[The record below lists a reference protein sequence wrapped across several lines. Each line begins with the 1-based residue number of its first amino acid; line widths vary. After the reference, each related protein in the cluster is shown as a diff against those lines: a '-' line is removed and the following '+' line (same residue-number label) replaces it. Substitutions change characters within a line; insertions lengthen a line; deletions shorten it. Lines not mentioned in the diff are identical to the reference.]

1 MLNTLKIDIDTNQTP
16 PLLLYSRSLEHVRT
30 FENWLQRVADSE
42 LAVNHC
48 IESFIQLAFEQQSK
62 QSKMRKSLHSG
73 FGDPLEDFKIL
84 IAVRQISSA
93 TDSEFAALEDRIR
106 KISHSSDEQIGDEP
120 ARTARYIDQDA
131 DG

>member
-1 MLNTLKIDIDTNQTP
+1 MLVFNSSLSGFKIQTVEDAKEP
-16 PLLLYSRSLEHVRT
+16 AL
-30 FENWLQRVADSE
+30 
-42 LAVNHC
+42 
-48 IESFIQLAFEQQSK
+48 
-62 QSKMRKSLHSG
+62 G

-84 IAVRQISSA
+84 IAVRQISS
-93 TDSEFAALEDRIR
+93 TMDSEFAALEDRIR